1 VGDQEVVDCFDA
13 RTGRDE
19 WQSGYPTHYR
29 DDFGFDEGPRGT
41 PTVVSNRVYTY
52 GAEGMLGCWDAS
64 DGRKVWS
71 ADTKSQFRQSK
82 GFFGMACSPLIE
94 GDLVVLN
101 VGGKGGAGLV
111 AFDRSTGKVR
121 WKASDDEAS
130 YASPVAATVAGSRR
144 VFAITREALISVNP
158 LDGSV
163 AFRYPWR
170 PSMDA
175 SVSAATPLVIDD
187 QIFIS
192 ASYGTG
198 ATLLRLRGNRPEK
211 VWSSD
216 ESLSNHY
223 ATSVHRDGLLFG
235 FDGRQEHGC
244 DLRCV
249 ELQSG
254 KVRWSEGGLAEGTP
268 RDDLKLPELPALSAT
283 AEVATPP
290 YRPEPLGGA
299 RAHADDYRCF
309 LVDAKLPAE
318 SYLTGYEVL
327 PGTPAMIHHVA
338 RLFIL
343 SSWLLRFPETGAI
356 IRPAEGPCAGCDEA
370 AKSFLSSCSHPLS
383 PPRS

>member
-1 VGDQEVVDCFDA
+1 LFHRVGDQEVVDCFDA
-13 RTGRDE
+13 QTGRDE
-19 WQSGYPTHYR
+19 WKSGYPTRYR

-71 ADTKSQFRQSK
+71 VDTKSQFRQSK

-101 VGGKGGAGLV
+101 VGGKDGAGLV

-121 WKASDDEAS
+121 WKTSDDEAS

-158 LDGSV
+158 VDGSV

-211 VWSSD
+211 VWTSD

-249 ELQSG
+249 DLKSG
-254 KVRWSEGGLAEGTP
+254 KVRWSEGGLGAGTVTLAGD
-268 RDDLKLPELPALSAT
+268 RLLVLTEKGELIQAPATSTGFKPSAR
-283 AEVATPP
+283 AQIVPF
-290 YRPEPLGGA
+290 GA
-299 RAHADDYRCF
+299 RAH
-309 LVDAKLPAE
+309 PA
-318 SYLTGYEVL
+318 L
-327 PGTPAMIHHVA
+327 
-338 RLFIL
+338 
-343 SSWLLRFPETGAI
+343 
-356 IRPAEGPCAGCDEA
+356 AEGRFYA
-370 AKSFLSSCSHPLS
+370 
-383 PPRS
+383 RSKDQLHCVDLTRTP